1 MEELQQLSAAIE
13 QYEEGDLLAV
23 AEIRENAETLL
34 SSTGEEHVKKI
45 LEDIVK
51 TAEEI
56 VLQGPSPENA
66 KQLKNLGEALLPQP
80 EESGPPE
87 EENGEKRASE
97 AQGDVQPVPIE
108 DAEILSSFLVE
119 AHDHLDDIEER
130 ILDLE
135 KSYDEQTVHDI
146 FRSMHTIKG
155 VSSFIGLTKIK
166 GFSHR
171 LETVLN
177 AMRTG
182 DLETDD
188 EIVDVL
194 LNGSD
199 VLQHMVSDIEAQ
211 AQDLD
216 TDSGEAAVYEGRVN
230 TSEIDQ
236 RLAPYLQQIEL
247 GEAPEKAGG
256 SGAAGTSG
264 AAGAP
269 AARGATSV
277 TGAAS
282 APGATEGAGAGAGDS
297 SGVGPKQTGAAKAQ
311 AQKGTPEQGAEKGP
325 KPSQKAGPAET
336 SGGPRPGAAQGPG
349 PAQTAG
355 KEGGPVPEKSL
366 TEELVS
372 PEMVQK
378 FVEETSDLVDTAE
391 NAMLELEKDPSHTGS
406 IEEAFRAIHTVKG
419 NAGFF
424 GFAMLEKMC
433 MGIEGILDSLRT
445 GARKPEAQIIN
456 LLLQSID
463 GLNATLQKVH
473 TGEIQPGALSE
484 ETNVNA
490 EKAVAS
496 KEEGDYKPLG
506 DMLVEMGIA
515 SQEAVD
521 QALDIQRMRLGEI
534 LVDQGA
540 ADEKEVKEALK
551 QQGKVEPDKKDQF
564 ANYRIKRRDI
574 RVDTERLDKLFD
586 LMGELI
592 TAEAMVLNNPELE
605 PYDLPNFERSAN
617 YLSKIS
623 REMQEITMAMRMIPL
638 EGLFSKMR
646 RLVRDLSKKFQK
658 PINLEIS
665 GEDTEMDRTVMEEI
679 SDPLVHII
687 RNALDH
693 GIETAEKRKAAGKP
707 ETGTVQL
714 SAGYEGNEIWIT
726 VADDGGGLKRD
737 AILTRSMDRGLIQ
750 GNPDEIKDED
760 VWKLI
765 FEPGFSTAEAV
776 SEISGRGVGMDVVK
790 KNIEKLRGK
799 IDIQSVEGQG
809 STFIL
814 KIPLTLAIIDG
825 ITFTVG
831 PQLYSL
837 PITDVIQFHKAS
849 EVEITQTNTE
859 DIVINLRNEVIPVVK
874 LYNFFNIE
882 TSKKR
887 VEDGIVIVAQARDRK
902 LAILVDEIIGYRQIV
917 IKSLPSYMKD
927 IRALSGCS
935 IMSDGKVS
943 LIVDTGALIS
953 YVLE

>member
-1 MEELQQLSAAIE
+1 MQELHQLSEAIR

-23 AEIRENAETLL
+23 AEIREIAATLQVATEDKQTAARLAE
-34 SSTGEEHVKKI
+34 
-45 LEDIVK
+45 IVS

-56 VLQGPSPENA
+56 VLQGPTDANSVRFQELGRILAGEPA
-66 KQLKNLGEALLPQP
+66 KEAEEQPADIPPQP
-80 EESGPPE
+80 
-87 EENGEKRASE
+87 RT
-97 AQGDVQPVPIE
+97 QPKDQAPAHDSPAAEIRELKEVSIE

-135 KSYDEQTVHDI
+135 KNYDEQTIHDI

-155 VSSFIGLTKIK
+155 VSSFIGLSKIK
-166 GFSHR
+166 GFSHS

-182 DLETDD
+182 ELETDE
-188 EIVDVL
+188 EIVDIL

-199 VLQHMVSDIEAQ
+199 VLQQMVSDIEAQ
-211 AQDLD
+211 SEALVK
-216 TDSGEAAVYEGRVN
+216 SGGEAVVYEGR
-230 TSEIDQ
+230 IDTGDIER
-236 RLAPYLQQIEL
+236 RLEPYLQKIEA
-247 GEAPEKAGG
+247 GEPPAVPRPEP
-256 SGAAGTSG
+256 
-264 AAGAP
+264 AP
-269 AARGATSV
+269 AGVDVS
-277 TGAAS
+277 AA
-282 APGATEGAGAGAGDS
+282 AEGA
-297 SGVGPKQTGAAKAQ
+297 KAK
-311 AQKGTPEQGAEKGP
+311 
-325 KPSQKAGPAET
+325 PA
-336 SGGPRPGAAQGPG
+336 
-349 PAQTAG
+349 
-355 KEGGPVPEKSL
+355 KSL
-366 TEELVS
+366 TEELIS
-372 PEMVQK
+372 PEMVRK

-391 NAMLELEKDPSHTGS
+391 RSLLELEKDPSTTGS

-433 MGIEGILDSLRT
+433 MGIEGILDTLRT
-445 GARKPEAQIIN
+445 GARTPDSQIIN

-463 GLNATLQKVH
+463 GLNVTLQKVH
-473 TGEIQPGALSE
+473 SGEIQPGEL
-484 ETNVNA
+484 A
-490 EKAVAS
+490 EGGVDVEQAVAS

-515 SQEAVD
+515 TQDAVD
-521 QALDIQRMRLGEI
+521 QALDVQRMRLGEI
-534 LVDQGA
+534 LIDQGA
-540 ADEKEVKEALK
+540 AKEDEILEALER
-551 QQGKVEPDKKDQF
+551 QGKAEPDRKDQF

-592 TAEAMVLNNPELE
+592 TAEAMVINNPDLE
-605 PYDLPNFERSAN
+605 PYDLPNFEWAAT

-638 EGLFSKMR
+638 DGLFSKMR
-646 RLVRDLSKKFQK
+646 RLVRDLAKKFEK
-658 PINLEIS
+658 PVNLEIS

-693 GIETAEKRKAAGKP
+693 GIEPAEQRRAAGKP
-707 ETGTVQL
+707 ENGTVQL

-737 AILTRSMDRGLIQ
+737 ALLKRSVERGLIQ
-750 GNPDEIKDED
+750 GNPEDMKDED

-765 FEPGFSTAEAV
+765 FEPGFSTAEKV

-799 IDIQSVEGQG
+799 IDIRSVEGKG

-849 EVEITQTNTE
+849 EVEITQTTTE

-874 LYNFFNIE
+874 LYQFFNIN
-882 TSKKR
+882 TSKQR

-917 IKSLPSYMKD
+917 IKSLPAYMKD

>member
-1 MEELQQLSAAIE
+1 MEELHQLSEAIR

-23 AEIRENAETLL
+23 AEIREIAETLQA
-34 SSTGEEHVKKI
+34 TT
-45 LEDIVK
+45 EDKQTAAGLAEIIT

-56 VLQGPSPENA
+56 VLQGPSEENSA
-66 KQLKNLGEALLPQP
+66 RFQKLGRELIAQP
-80 EESGPPE
+80 EEEAARAKQTEPQKPQELQEPPGEGLE
-87 EENGEKRASE
+87 E
-97 AQGDVQPVPIE
+97 VLIE

-135 KSYDEQTVHDI
+135 KSYDEQTIHDI

-155 VSSFIGLTKIK
+155 VSSFIGLSKIK
-166 GFSHR
+166 SFSHG

-182 DLETDD
+182 ELETDD
-188 EIVDVL
+188 EIVDIL

-199 VLQHMVSDIEAQ
+199 VLQQMVLDIEAQ
-211 AQDLD
+211 AEELGSS
-216 TDSGEAAVYEGRVN
+216 SGKAVVYEGRVA
-230 TSEIDQ
+230 TGEIDR
-236 RLAPYLQQIEL
+236 RLAPYLQQIES
-247 GEAPEKAGG
+247 G
-256 SGAAGTSG
+256 GAAPTTQSDVGISG
-264 AAGAP
+264 VSASAGAEQP
-269 AARGATSV
+269 AH
-277 TGAAS
+277 AAPT
-282 APGATEGAGAGAGDS
+282 AP
-297 SGVGPKQTGAAKAQ
+297 Q
-311 AQKGTPEQGAEKGP
+311 
-325 KPSQKAGPAET
+325 
-336 SGGPRPGAAQGPG
+336 
-349 PAQTAG
+349 PAQQPSAAEA
-355 KEGGPVPEKSL
+355 KPEKSL
-366 TEELVS
+366 TEELIS

-391 NAMLELEKDPSHTGS
+391 RSMLELEKDPASPGS

-433 MGIEGILDSLRT
+433 MGIEGILDTLRT
-445 GARKPEAQIIN
+445 GARTPDAQIIN

-463 GLNATLQKVH
+463 GLNVTLKKVH
-473 TGEIQPGALSE
+473 SGEIKPGELADGGVDAE
-484 ETNVNA
+484 E
-490 EKAVAS
+490 AVAS
-496 KEEGDYKPLG
+496 KEVGDYKPLG

-515 SQEAVD
+515 TQDAVD
-521 QALDIQRMRLGEI
+521 QALDVQRMRLGEI
-534 LVDQGA
+534 LIDQGA
-540 ADEKEVKEALK
+540 AKEEEIQEALQK
-551 QQGKVEPDKKDQF
+551 QGKAEPEKKDQF

-592 TAEAMVLNNPELE
+592 TAEAMVINNPELE

-646 RLVRDLSKKFQK
+646 RLVRDLSKKFEK
-658 PINLEIS
+658 PVNLEIS

-693 GIETAEKRKAAGKP
+693 GIESAEKRRAAGKP
-707 ETGTVQL
+707 ENGTVQL

-726 VADDGGGLKRD
+726 VADDGGGLKRE
-737 AILTRSMDRGLIQ
+737 AILERSVERGLVQ
-750 GNPDEIKDED
+750 GNPEDMKDED

-765 FEPGFSTAEAV
+765 FEPGFSTAEKV

-809 STFIL
+809 STFVL

-837 PITDVIQFHKAS
+837 PITDVIQFHKAA

-859 DIVINLRNEVIPVVK
+859 NIVINLRNEVIPVVK
-874 LYNFFNIE
+874 MYEFFNIH
-882 TSKKR
+882 TSKQR

-917 IKSLPSYMKD
+917 IKSLPAYMKD

>member
-1 MEELQQLSAAIE
+1 MEDLHQLSAAID
-13 QYEEGDLLAV
+13 QYKEGDLLAV
-23 AEIRENAETLL
+23 AEICEVAETLQASIQDPHL
-34 SSTGEEHVKKI
+34 TAQ
-45 LEDIVK
+45 LADIVK

-56 VLQGPSPENA
+56 VLQGPSEENS
-66 KQLKNLGEALLPQP
+66 QRFQDLGQALVAQP
-80 EESGPPE
+80 EDESAEEQKESDRSQPPE
-87 EENGEKRASE
+87 KDE
-97 AQGDVQPVPIE
+97 VPIE
-108 DAEILSSFLVE
+108 DAEILASFLVE

-135 KSYDEQTVHDI
+135 KNYDEQTIHDI

-155 VSSFIGLTKIK
+155 VSSFIGLSKIK
-166 GFSHR
+166 GFSHS
-171 LETVLN
+171 LETLLN

-188 EIVDVL
+188 EIVDIL

-199 VLQHMVSDIEAQ
+199 MLQQMVLDIESQ
-211 AQDLD
+211 SEELD
-216 TDSGEAAVYEGRVN
+216 TSSGGAVIYEGRID
-230 TSEIDQ
+230 TLEIDR
-236 RLAPYLQQIEL
+236 RLAPYLQQIESGGTVPASGQ
-247 GEAPEKAGG
+247 GEVAPSEAETAEESAG
-256 SGAAGTSG
+256 SGVKPVK
-264 AAGAP
+264 P
-269 AARGATSV
+269 A
-277 TGAAS
+277 
-282 APGATEGAGAGAGDS
+282 
-297 SGVGPKQTGAAKAQ
+297 
-311 AQKGTPEQGAEKGP
+311 
-325 KPSQKAGPAET
+325 
-336 SGGPRPGAAQGPG
+336 
-349 PAQTAG
+349 
-355 KEGGPVPEKSL
+355 KSL

-372 PEMVQK
+372 PEMIQK

-391 NAMLELEKDPSHTGS
+391 RSMLELEKDPSNTDS

-433 MGIEGILDSLRT
+433 MGIEGILDTLRT
-445 GARKPEAQIIN
+445 GARTPDAQIVN

-463 GLNATLQKVH
+463 GLNVTLKKVH
-473 TGEIQPGALSE
+473 SGEMQPGELAEGGVDAE
-484 ETNVNA
+484 E
-490 EKAVAS
+490 AVAS

-521 QALDIQRMRLGEI
+521 QALDVQRMRLGEI
-534 LVDQGA
+534 LIDQGA
-540 ADEKEVKEALK
+540 AKEEEIEEALQK
-551 QQGKVEPDKKDQF
+551 QGKGEPEKKDQF

-592 TAEAMVLNNPELE
+592 TAEAMVINNPELE
-605 PYDLPNFERSAN
+605 SYDLPNFERSAN

-646 RLVRDLSKKFQK
+646 RLVRDLSKKFEK
-658 PINLEIS
+658 PVNLEIS

-693 GIETAEKRKAAGKP
+693 GIESAGKRLAAGKP
-707 ETGTVQL
+707 EAGTVQL

-726 VADDGGGLKRD
+726 VTDDGGGLKRD
-737 AILTRSMDRGLIQ
+737 AILERSLDRELIQ
-750 GNPDEIKDED
+750 GNTEDMKDED
-760 VWKLI
+760 VWKLV
-765 FEPGFSTAEAV
+765 FEPGFSTAEKV

-799 IDIQSVEGQG
+799 IDIQSVEGEG
-809 STFIL
+809 STFVL

-831 PQLYSL
+831 PQMYSL
-837 PITDVIQFHKAS
+837 PITDVLQFHKAS

-859 DIVINLRNEVIPVVK
+859 NIVINLRNEVIPVVK
-874 LYNFFNIE
+874 LYEFFNI
-882 TSKKR
+882 SAAKQR
-887 VEDGIVIVAQARDRK
+887 VEDGIVVVVQARDRK
-902 LAILVDEIIGYRQIV
+902 LAIMVDEIIGYRQIV
-917 IKSLPSYMKD
+917 IKSLPAYMKD